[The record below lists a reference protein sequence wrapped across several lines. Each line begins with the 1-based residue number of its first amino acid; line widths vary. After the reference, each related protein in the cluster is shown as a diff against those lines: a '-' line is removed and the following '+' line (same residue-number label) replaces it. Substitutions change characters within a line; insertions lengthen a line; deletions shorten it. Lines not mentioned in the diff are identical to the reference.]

1 MKSSQ
6 TIFCKDDETVTLS
19 LNQYNKL
26 VEYKKLALEMKA
38 ILKGDSE

>member
-1 MKSSQ
+1 MKPSQ

-38 ILKGDSE
+38 ILEGDSE